1 MEKKRAVP
9 IRRASF
15 RAIAY
20 EARLR
25 VETMGG
31 GEVAAVKGVGGAGRI
46 CFRTIFSVPPSKG
59 VGRQE

>member
-9 IRRASF
+9 IRQASF

-25 VETMGG
+25 VETIG